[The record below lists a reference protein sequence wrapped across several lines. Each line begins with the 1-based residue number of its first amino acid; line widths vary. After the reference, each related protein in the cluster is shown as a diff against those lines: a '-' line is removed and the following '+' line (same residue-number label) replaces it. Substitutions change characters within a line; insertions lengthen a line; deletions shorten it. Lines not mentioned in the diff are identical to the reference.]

1 MNAKQPLSVLTL
13 AVGLALCGAAQADEL
28 PQLTIGSSVEN
39 TIHAAND
46 VLPMQTTTAVASTR
60 PLTQAARSLTPAH
73 AAGAASTSF
82 ALAKETTQDM
92 NASASPDLLNP
103 ADSSGLVA
111 MNAGAAIINQPH
123 VDVQS
128 EPMQHMTRA
137 ALVSEA
143 APASASATVADRVMA
158 ADVAEPQPA
167 KAASETEV
175 ATEAVDASTD
185 VATDATADATTDAT
199 TDAADVMDEEFA
211 DPYERMNRNVYAFND
226 AVDKAAVKP
235 VAKGYQKIVPKG
247 LRLCASNM
255 FSNLG
260 EPYTA
265 ANNLLQGKP
274 KSMLQDIGRLLLNS
288 TLGIGGCIDVASA
301 WGIPKHQEDF
311 GQTLAVWGVP
321 SGPYVVLPVLG
332 PSTVR
337 DALSKPVDFLANPI
351 GYVTNVPLRNS
362 LQGYKML
369 DTRTNLLEAS
379 DVVDQSALDP
389 YVMVRD
395 AWLQRRLAQ
404 IKDNDGSYNNSDD
417 VPRKLEL
424 APRSA
429 VIQ

>member
-1 MNAKQPLSVLTL
+1 MNTKQPLSVLTF

-28 PQLTIGSSVEN
+28 PQLTIGSSAEN
-39 TIHAAND
+39 TISAAND
-46 VLPMQTTTAVASTR
+46 VLPMQATVAVTSTL
-60 PLTQAARSLTPAH
+60 PLTQAAHSLTQAH
-73 AAGAASTSF
+73 AAGVASSTSF

-92 NASASPDLLNP
+92 SVSASPDLLKP

-111 MNAGAAIINQPH
+111 INDGTATITQSNG
-123 VDVQS
+123 DAQS
-128 EPMQHMTRA
+128 EPTRHTMRA
-137 ALVSEA
+137 SLVSEA
-143 APASASATVADRVMA
+143 APESASTTIVDRVMTT
-158 ADVAEPQPA
+158 DVAEPQPA
-167 KAASETEV
+167 KATDVKEV
-175 ATEAVDASTD
+175 ATEAADASTD
-185 VATDATADATTDAT
+185 VATDATAEAT

-235 VAKGYQKIVPKG
+235 VAKGYQKVIPKG

-321 SGPYVVLPVLG
+321 SGPYVVFPVLG

-389 YVMVRD
+389 YVMLRD

-404 IKDNDGSYNNSDD
+404 IKDDDGSYNDSND

>member
-13 AVGLALCGAAQADEL
+13 AVGLALCGVAQADEL
-28 PQLTIGSSVEN
+28 PQLAVGSSAAN
-39 TIHAAND
+39 ATHAAND
-46 VLPMQTTTAVASTR
+46 VL
-60 PLTQAARSLTPAH
+60 LTQVYAAESTPPA
-73 AAGAASTSF
+73 SF
-82 ALAKETTQDM
+82 ALNATTQDISVP
-92 NASASPDLLNP
+92 SADDPKSG
-103 ADSSGLVA
+103 ADSSALVA
-111 MNAGAAIINQPH
+111 MNDGVAQQATNTAA
-123 VDVQS
+123 V
-128 EPMQHMTRA
+128 T
-137 ALVSEA
+137 
-143 APASASATVADRVMA
+143 
-158 ADVAEPQPA
+158 
-167 KAASETEV
+167 ET
-175 ATEAVDASTD
+175 ATEATAAAVSAENATDAATD
-185 VATDATADATTDAT
+185 VATDTAINTSTDVSADT
-199 TDAADVMDEEFA
+199 ADVMDEEFA
-211 DPYERMNRNVYAFND
+211 DPYERMNRNVYALNE

-235 VAKGYQKIVPKG
+235 IAKGYKKLVPEG
-247 LRLCASNM
+247 PRLCASNM

-265 ANNLLQGKP
+265 VNNLLQGKP
-274 KSMLQDIGRLLLNS
+274 KAMLQDIGRLLLNS
-288 TLGIGGCIDVASA
+288 TLGIGGCVDVASA

-369 DTRTNLLEAS
+369 GTRTNLLEAS
-379 DVVDQSALDP
+379 GVVDQSALDP

-404 IKDNDGSYNNSDD
+404 IKDEDGSYNERNDGN

>member
-13 AVGLALCGAAQADEL
+13 AVGLALCGVAQADEL
-28 PQLTIGSSVEN
+28 PQLAVGSSAAN
-39 TIHAAND
+39 ATHAAND
-46 VLPMQTTTAVASTR
+46 VL
-60 PLTQAARSLTPAH
+60 LTQVRAVESTPPA
-73 AAGAASTSF
+73 SF
-82 ALAKETTQDM
+82 ALNATTQDVSVP
-92 NASASPDLLNP
+92 SADAPKSG
-103 ADSSGLVA
+103 ADSSALVA
-111 MNAGAAIINQPH
+111 MNDGVAQQATNTAA
-123 VDVQS
+123 V
-128 EPMQHMTRA
+128 T
-137 ALVSEA
+137 
-143 APASASATVADRVMA
+143 
-158 ADVAEPQPA
+158 
-167 KAASETEV
+167 ET
-175 ATEAVDASTD
+175 ATEATAAAVSAENATDAATDAATDTAIDTSTD
-185 VATDATADATTDAT
+185 VLTDT
-199 TDAADVMDEEFA
+199 ADVMDEEFA
-211 DPYERMNRNVYAFND
+211 DPYERMNRNVYALNE

-235 VAKGYQKIVPKG
+235 IAKGYKKLVPEG
-247 LRLCASNM
+247 PRLCASNM

-265 ANNLLQGKP
+265 VNNLLQGKP
-274 KSMLQDIGRLLLNS
+274 KAMLQDIGRLLLNS
-288 TLGIGGCIDVASA
+288 TLGIGGCVDVASA

-404 IKDNDGSYNNSDD
+404 IKDEDGSYNERNDGN

>member
-1 MNAKQPLSVLTL
+1 MNTKQPLSVLTF

-28 PQLTIGSSVEN
+28 PQLTIGSSAEN
-39 TIHAAND
+39 TISAAND
-46 VLPMQTTTAVASTR
+46 VLPMQATVAVASTL
-60 PLTQAARSLTPAH
+60 PLTQAAHSLTQAH
-73 AAGAASTSF
+73 AAGVASSTSF

-92 NASASPDLLNP
+92 SVSASPDLLKP
-103 ADSSGLVA
+103 ADSSSLVA
-111 MNAGAAIINQPH
+111 MNDGAATISQPN
-123 VDVQS
+123 VDAQS
-128 EPMQHMTRA
+128 EQMQHMTRA
-137 ALVSEA
+137 ALVSEVV
-143 APASASATVADRVMA
+143 PVSASATVADRVMA
-158 ADVAEPQPA
+158 IDAAETQPA
-167 KAASETEV
+167 KVASETEI

-185 VATDATADATTDAT
+185 VATDATADATTDAA
-199 TDAADVMDEEFA
+199 DAMDEEFA

-235 VAKGYQKIVPKG
+235 VAKGYQKVIPKG

-389 YVMVRD
+389 YVMLRD

-404 IKDNDGSYNNSDD
+404 IKDDDGSYNDSND

>member
-1 MNAKQPLSVLTL
+1 MNAKQPLSALTV
-13 AVGLALCGAAQADEL
+13 AVGLALCAVAQADEL
-28 PQLTIGSSVEN
+28 PQLAVDSSAANV
-39 TIHAAND
+39 THAANEVLSKQSRIVENSPSASFASSATTQD
-46 VLPMQTTTAVASTR
+46 VSASSPDWVKPTADSSSLVAMNDSAVSVIKQSGVDAPAAQTRQIAQIVQTDAVPASVSATIAGKAMTAEPQTAQAMNVTEAVTETTAVAS
-60 PLTQAARSLTPAH
+60 A
-73 AAGAASTSF
+73 
-82 ALAKETTQDM
+82 E
-92 NASASPDLLNP
+92 N
-103 ADSSGLVA
+103 
-111 MNAGAAIINQPH
+111 
-123 VDVQS
+123 
-128 EPMQHMTRA
+128 
-137 ALVSEA
+137 
-143 APASASATVADRVMA
+143 A
-158 ADVAEPQPA
+158 AD
-167 KAASETEV
+167 AATD
-175 ATEAVDASTD
+175 TTTGNSTD
-185 VATDATADATTDAT
+185 TANDT
-199 TDAADVMDEEFA
+199 ADVMDEEFA

-226 AVDKAAVKP
+226 VVDKAAVKP
-235 VAKGYQKIVPKG
+235 VAKGYKKLIPEG
-247 LRLCASNM
+247 PRLCASNM

-265 ANNLLQGKP
+265 VNNLLQGKP
-274 KSMLQDIGRLLLNS
+274 KAMLQDIGRLLLNS
-288 TLGIGGCIDVASA
+288 TLGIGGCVDVASA

-404 IKDNDGSYNNSDD
+404 IKDEDGSYNERNDGN

>member
-1 MNAKQPLSVLTL
+1 M
-13 AVGLALCGAAQADEL
+13 
-28 PQLTIGSSVEN
+28 
-39 TIHAAND
+39 
-46 VLPMQTTTAVASTR
+46 
-60 PLTQAARSLTPAH
+60 
-73 AAGAASTSF
+73 
-82 ALAKETTQDM
+82 
-92 NASASPDLLNP
+92 
-103 ADSSGLVA
+103 
-111 MNAGAAIINQPH
+111 
-123 VDVQS
+123 
-128 EPMQHMTRA
+128 
-137 ALVSEA
+137 
-143 APASASATVADRVMA
+143 
-158 ADVAEPQPA
+158 
-167 KAASETEV
+167 
-175 ATEAVDASTD
+175 
-185 VATDATADATTDAT
+185 
-199 TDAADVMDEEFA
+199 
-211 DPYERMNRNVYAFND
+211 
-226 AVDKAAVKP
+226 DKAAVKP
-235 VAKGYQKIVPKG
+235 IAKGYKKLVPEG
-247 LRLCASNM
+247 PRLCASNM

-265 ANNLLQGKP
+265 VNNLLQGKP
-274 KSMLQDIGRLLLNS
+274 KAMLQDIGRLLLNS
-288 TLGIGGCIDVASA
+288 TLGIGGCVDVASA

-404 IKDNDGSYNNSDD
+404 IKDEDGSYNERNDGN

>member
-1 MNAKQPLSVLTL
+1 
-13 AVGLALCGAAQADEL
+13 
-28 PQLTIGSSVEN
+28 
-39 TIHAAND
+39 
-46 VLPMQTTTAVASTR
+46 
-60 PLTQAARSLTPAH
+60 
-73 AAGAASTSF
+73 
-82 ALAKETTQDM
+82 
-92 NASASPDLLNP
+92 
-103 ADSSGLVA
+103 
-111 MNAGAAIINQPH
+111 
-123 VDVQS
+123 
-128 EPMQHMTRA
+128 
-137 ALVSEA
+137 
-143 APASASATVADRVMA
+143 
-158 ADVAEPQPA
+158 
-167 KAASETEV
+167 
-175 ATEAVDASTD
+175 
-185 VATDATADATTDAT
+185 
-199 TDAADVMDEEFA
+199 MDEDFA

-235 VAKGYQKIVPKG
+235 VAKGYQKVIPKG

-404 IKDNDGSYNNSDD
+404 IKDDDGSYNDSND

>member
-1 MNAKQPLSVLTL
+1 MNAKQPLSALTL
-13 AVGLALCGAAQADEL
+13 AVGLALCGVAQADEL
-28 PQLTIGSSVEN
+28 PQLAVGSSAAN
-39 TIHAAND
+39 ATHAAND
-46 VLPMQTTTAVASTR
+46 VLLTQVYAAESTPPASFALNATTQDVSVPSADAPKSGADSSALVAMNDGVVSVIKQSGVDAPAAQTRQTAQIVQTDAAPANVSATIAGKAMMTAEPQTAQAMNVTEAVTETTAVAS
-60 PLTQAARSLTPAH
+60 A
-73 AAGAASTSF
+73 
-82 ALAKETTQDM
+82 E
-92 NASASPDLLNP
+92 N
-103 ADSSGLVA
+103 
-111 MNAGAAIINQPH
+111 
-123 VDVQS
+123 
-128 EPMQHMTRA
+128 
-137 ALVSEA
+137 
-143 APASASATVADRVMA
+143 A
-158 ADVAEPQPA
+158 AD
-167 KAASETEV
+167 AATD
-175 ATEAVDASTD
+175 TTTGNSTD
-185 VATDATADATTDAT
+185 TANDT
-199 TDAADVMDEEFA
+199 ADVMDEEFA

-226 AVDKAAVKP
+226 VVDKAAVKP
-235 VAKGYQKIVPKG
+235 VAKGYKKLIPEG
-247 LRLCASNM
+247 PRLCASNM

-265 ANNLLQGKP
+265 VNNLLQGKP
-274 KSMLQDIGRLLLNS
+274 KAMFQDIGRLLLNS
-288 TLGIGGCIDVASA
+288 TLGIGGCVDVASA

-379 DVVDQSALDP
+379 DVVDRSALDP

-404 IKDNDGSYNNSDD
+404 IKDEDGSYNERNDGND

>member
-1 MNAKQPLSVLTL
+1 MNAKQPLSALTL
-13 AVGLALCGAAQADEL
+13 AVGLALCGVAQADEL
-28 PQLTIGSSVEN
+28 PQLAVGSSAAN
-39 TIHAAND
+39 ATHAAND
-46 VLPMQTTTAVASTR
+46 VL
-60 PLTQAARSLTPAH
+60 LTQVYAAESTPPA
-73 AAGAASTSF
+73 SF
-82 ALAKETTQDM
+82 ALNATTQDISVP
-92 NASASPDLLNP
+92 SADDPKSG
-103 ADSSGLVA
+103 ADSSALVA
-111 MNAGAAIINQPH
+111 MNDGVAQQATNTAA
-123 VDVQS
+123 V
-128 EPMQHMTRA
+128 T
-137 ALVSEA
+137 
-143 APASASATVADRVMA
+143 
-158 ADVAEPQPA
+158 
-167 KAASETEV
+167 ET
-175 ATEAVDASTD
+175 ATEATAAAVSAENATDAATD
-185 VATDATADATTDAT
+185 VATDTAINTSTDVSADT
-199 TDAADVMDEEFA
+199 ADVMDEEFA
-211 DPYERMNRNVYAFND
+211 DPYERMNRNVYALNE

-235 VAKGYQKIVPKG
+235 IAKGYKKLVPEG
-247 LRLCASNM
+247 PRLCASNM

-265 ANNLLQGKP
+265 VNNLLQGKP
-274 KSMLQDIGRLLLNS
+274 KAMLQDIGRLLLNS
-288 TLGIGGCIDVASA
+288 TLGIGGCVDVAST

-404 IKDNDGSYNNSDD
+404 IKDEDGSYNERNDGN

>member
-1 MNAKQPLSVLTL
+1 MNTKQPLSVLTF

-28 PQLTIGSSVEN
+28 PQLTIGSRAEN
-39 TIHAAND
+39 TINAAND
-46 VLPMQTTTAVASTR
+46 VLPKQVTTVVTSTR
-60 PLTQAARSLTPAH
+60 PLTQAARSLTQAH
-73 AAGAASTSF
+73 AAGVASSTSF

-92 NASASPDLLNP
+92 SVSASPDLLKP
-103 ADSSGLVA
+103 ADSSSLVA
-111 MNAGAAIINQPH
+111 MNDGTATISQSD
-123 VDVQS
+123 VDAQS
-128 EPMQHMTRA
+128 EQMRHMTRA
-137 ALVSEA
+137 ALVSEV
-143 APASASATVADRVMA
+143 APASASATVADRVMVIDA
-158 ADVAEPQPA
+158 AETQPA
-167 KAASETEV
+167 KAASETEI

-185 VATDATADATTDAT
+185 VATDATADATTDAA
-199 TDAADVMDEEFA
+199 DAMDEEFA

-235 VAKGYQKIVPKG
+235 VAKGYQKVIPKG

-311 GQTLAVWGVP
+311 GQTLAAWGVP

-404 IKDNDGSYNNSDD
+404 IKDDDGSYNDSND
-417 VPRKLEL
+417 VPRNLEL

>member
-1 MNAKQPLSVLTL
+1 MNTKQPLSVLTF

-28 PQLTIGSSVEN
+28 PQLTIGSSAEN
-39 TIHAAND
+39 TISAAND
-46 VLPMQTTTAVASTR
+46 VLPMQATVAVTSTL
-60 PLTQAARSLTPAH
+60 PLTQAAHSLTQAH
-73 AAGAASTSF
+73 AAGVASSTSF

-92 NASASPDLLNP
+92 SVSASPDLLKP

-111 MNAGAAIINQPH
+111 INDGTATITQSNG
-123 VDVQS
+123 DAQS
-128 EPMQHMTRA
+128 EPTRHTMRA
-137 ALVSEA
+137 SLVSEA
-143 APASASATVADRVMA
+143 APESASTTIVDRVMTT
-158 ADVAEPQPA
+158 DVAEPQPA
-167 KAASETEV
+167 KATDVKEV
-175 ATEAVDASTD
+175 ATEAADASTD
-185 VATDATADATTDAT
+185 VATDATAEAT

-235 VAKGYQKIVPKG
+235 VAKGYQKVIPKG

-389 YVMVRD
+389 YVMLRD

-404 IKDNDGSYNNSDD
+404 IKDDDGSYNDSND

>member
-1 MNAKQPLSVLTL
+1 MNAKQPLSVLTF

-28 PQLTIGSSVEN
+28 PQLTIGSSAEN
-39 TIHAAND
+39 TISAAND
-46 VLPMQTTTAVASTR
+46 VLPMQATVAVTSTL
-60 PLTQAARSLTPAH
+60 PLTQAAHSLTQAH
-73 AAGAASTSF
+73 AAGVASSTSF

-92 NASASPDLLNP
+92 SVSASPDLLKP

-111 MNAGAAIINQPH
+111 INDGTATITQSNG
-123 VDVQS
+123 DAQS
-128 EPMQHMTRA
+128 EPTRHTMRA
-137 ALVSEA
+137 SLVSEA
-143 APASASATVADRVMA
+143 APESASTTIVDRVMTT
-158 ADVAEPQPA
+158 DVAEPQPA
-167 KAASETEV
+167 KATDVKEV
-175 ATEAVDASTD
+175 ATEAADASTD
-185 VATDATADATTDAT
+185 VATDATAEAT

-235 VAKGYQKIVPKG
+235 VAKGYQKVIPKG

-389 YVMVRD
+389 YVMLRD

-404 IKDNDGSYNNSDD
+404 IKDDDGSYNDSND